1 MIMIGFYF
9 LLEEY
14 MIVYKICVVCLDN
27 DVIIEC
33 FRYEM
38 LGWGWWKM
46 CDVWCFLLIF
56 CELD

>member
-1 MIMIGFYF
+1 MIMIRFYF

-38 LGWGWWKM
+38 LG
-46 CDVWCFLLIF
+46 
-56 CELD
+56 